1 MPVAMNPPSTPR
13 TSSTFFRDIA
23 YEYPAWRSKQPA
35 AWLPRLHGLE
45 IVYRELL
52 HVGRVRKPLVAEPV
66 QARHEPLA
74 HETVER
80 LARLPKIDH
89 APTTVDRAGRV
100 DNHPLGR
107 VADDLHHPVGSVV
120 VLLRPTGELESDA
133 YSHLGSPPRVCTATL
148 LLCGCSDQN
157 RRAAP
162 TRSHAPRERKG
173 PNWRPRGC
181 VAMARRHAACA

>member
-89 APTTVDRAGRV
+89 AQPPSTGPAEWTIIPSG
-100 DNHPLGR
+100 G
-107 VADDLHHPVGSVV
+107 
-120 VLLRPTGELESDA
+120 LLTISITPW
-133 YSHLGSPPRVCTATL
+133 
-148 LLCGCSDQN
+148 
-157 RRAAP
+157 AA
-162 TRSHAPRERKG
+162 S
-173 PNWRPRGC
+173 
-181 VAMARRHAACA
+181 